1 MSVDTMKGLFFIVKG
16 QYKKGVKPSFH
27 NKVTN
32 ETSYIGGYDPSDDTT
47 SEWYMLMDSKT
58 FHCIACGS
66 DFNKVLKGV
75 YNVITKHKGSA
86 KRYFKHV
93 SSITSDDYYETHY
106 LGKRPLT
113 HDQRVKKAEGR
124 CPRVSPTMMELYK
137 HIYEE
142 FGDYF
147 SEEIEEMEDIAYDE
161 LKEEK
166 LHNKSK
172 RLMSK
177 VKPKSVKTKTPV
189 ETPKKKEVVKEET
202 PVTLK
207 KVKPVANPR
216 AKLGVKKLS
225 L

>member
-16 QYKKGVKPSFH
+16 QYKKGAKPSFL

-58 FHCIACGS
+58 FHCITCGS

-75 YNVITKHKGSA
+75 YNVILKHKGSA

-106 LGKRPLT
+106 LGKTPLT
-113 HDQRVKKAEGR
+113 PEKRAKKAEGR
-124 CPRVSPTMMELYK
+124 CPRVSPTMRELYE

-147 SEEIEEMEDIAYDE
+147 SDEIKEMEDLAYKDM
-161 LKEEK
+161 KEDTPI
-166 LHNKSK
+166 HKSRK
-172 RLMSK
+172 LMSK
-177 VKPKSVKTKTPV
+177 MRPKDVVKKETPV
-189 ETPKKKEVVKEET
+189 ETPKKKKVVKEET
-202 PVTLK
+202 PLTLK
-207 KVKPVANPR
+207 KVKPVVNPR
-216 AKLGVKKLS
+216 ARLGVRKIT
-225 L
+225 